1 MNSKLPSPQQQ
12 TRSLLT
18 RPVSR
23 ERNQPLGKG
32 ASLASR
38 LLQLSSSASAPNTR
52 ESISYLLF
60 ELSNENAE
68 EFIQNIGYG
77 YASGFLA
84 THNIPVPASL
94 GSPDT
99 IATAVNP
106 VTGQKLDSEPVG
118 ADPFEGMSQDEKER
132 EAERL
137 FVLFERHGN
146 IPVPPLLWL
155 SEGVG

>member
-1 MNSKLPSPQQQ
+1 M
-12 TRSLLT
+12 
-18 RPVSR
+18 
-23 ERNQPLGKG
+23 GKG
-32 ASLASR
+32 TSLASR

-77 YASGFLA
+77 YASGFLT

-99 IATAVNP
+99 TATASTKTPVNP
-106 VTGQKLDSEPVG
+106 VTGQTLDSEPVG

-146 IPVPPLLWL
+146 IPVGK
-155 SEGVG
+155 S